1 MRGSLFLDT
10 KGRYSV
16 RGAYSQGLESAVALA
31 WILQTR
37 WTFGMGIG
45 MGIGMRIGME
55 GSMENSLVTR

>member
-1 MRGSLFLDT
+1 
-10 KGRYSV
+10 V